1 MLSFPAKTLA
11 LAMACALSTPLLAAP
26 AAAPAAPSAA
36 TPAAASAAT
45 PATGPAAPASSSLSD
60 RVLAQ
65 VDAGEA
71 QVIAWRRH
79 VHQHPELA
87 YQEEKTAAYVADA
100 LRAMPGIEVQTGI
113 ASTGVKAVLR
123 GGKPGP
129 VVALRADM
137 DALPVQERS
146 GLSFA
151 STAKGTWQGKEVP
164 VSHACG
170 HDAHVA
176 MLLGAAQALSA
187 VQADLPGT
195 VVFLFQPAEE
205 IGPGAERPSGA
216 LAMVEAG
223 VLDNPKVDVVFGQ
236 HISAQGRSGAITYR
250 PGAFLAS
257 IDVFNIKLTGK
268 GGHGSS
274 PWAASSPL
282 LAAAD
287 TASALQNIV
296 SHQTN
301 PTIEGGAT
309 VVTVGMLQAGNRFNI
324 LPETA
329 EIAGSVR
336 ALSEQNQK
344 VAHEQIRRK
353 AEHIAASHGV
363 TAEVKIDTGGGYGQL
378 VNDPATTRSIVSALH
393 TAAGEANVR
402 EQLPSMGS
410 EDFGAFGSTGIPVA
424 FWFLHASPNGDK
436 RGAPNHSPEFV
447 IDEGAMKVGTR
458 ALSSAALSYL
468 EGTAR

>member
-1 MLSFPAKTLA
+1 MLSPYAKTLTLAVACLFGGTA
-11 LAMACALSTPLLAAP
+11 LAAQP
-26 AAAPAAPSAA
+26 AAAPADTAAVSATA
-36 TPAAASAAT
+36 TDALT
-45 PATGPAAPASSSLSD
+45 T
-60 RVLAQ
+60 RVFGLI
-65 VDAGEA
+65 DGSEKE
-71 QVIAWRRH
+71 VIDWRRH
-79 VHQHPELA
+79 LHQHPELA
-87 YQEEKTAAYVADA
+87 YQEEKTAAYVAEA

-137 DALPVQERS
+137 DALPVPEQT
-146 GLSFA
+146 GLPFA

-176 MLLGAAQALSA
+176 MLLGAAKALSA

-195 VVFLFQPAEE
+195 VVFIFQPAEE

-216 LAMVEAG
+216 LAMVQAG

-236 HISAQGRSGAITYR
+236 HIGAQGRSGTITYR
-250 PGAFLAS
+250 PGAMLAS
-257 IDVFNIKLTGK
+257 IDVFHITLKGK

-274 PWAASSPL
+274 PWQASSPL

-309 VVTVGMLQAGNRFNI
+309 VVTVGMLQAGNRFNV
-324 LPETA
+324 LPDTA

-344 VAHEQIRRK
+344 KVHEQIRLK

-363 TAEVKIDTGGGYGQL
+363 TADVKIDTGGGYGQL
-378 VNDPATTRSIVSALH
+378 VNDPAATRAIVSGLES
-393 TAAGEANVR
+393 AAGAANVR
-402 EQLPSMGS
+402 ERLPSMGS
-410 EDFGAFGSTGIPVA
+410 EDFGAFSSTGVPVA
-424 FWFLHASPNGDK
+424 YWFLNASPNGDK
-436 RGAPNHSPEFV
+436 PGAPNHSPQFV
-447 IDEGAMKVGTR
+447 IDEGAMRIGTR
-458 ALSSAALSYL
+458 ALASAAITYL
-468 EGTAR
+468 QGGQAR